1 MRSRGWAL
9 VAATL
14 LFVTTACRDR
24 AGGPP
29 LFRLLDPSRTGVGFA
44 NTITTS
50 DSLNVQTDPYVYN
63 GAGVAVGDFD
73 NDGLP
78 DLFFAGNMVTSRLYR
93 NLGAMRFEDVTAR
106 AGVTTD
112 RWATGVSL
120 VDIDGDG
127 YLDIYVSV
135 SGPARTP
142 AARRANL
149 LFVNNRNGT
158 FTESAA
164 KYGIADTGFTTHAA
178 FLDYDGDGCLD
189 LFLLENSPEDF
200 RRSDMAVRAAGG
212 VRGSYNQL
220 YHNDC
225 HGHFTNVSQQAGM
238 LVGAAYGLG
247 VAVADVNRD
256 GRPDI
261 YVSSDGEPND
271 LLFVDDGDGTFTDRS
286 RQWLRHTSYAGMGV
300 DIADVDN
307 DGWPDVLQ
315 VDMMPAALSERKR
328 MSGFETFDD
337 VVRMRH
343 AGRRLDYDA
352 NVLQHNL
359 GPTPDGGVGFSE
371 IGRMAGVA
379 YTNWSWSALLADF
392 DDDGWKDALIT
403 AGYPKAVNNLDYESA
418 AYGALR
424 TGHPQLVQEMLRT
437 LPEYRV
443 PNRVFRNEGGL
454 TFEDRTAAWGLLE
467 HPGFSY
473 GAAYADLN
481 GDGKL
486 DLVVNNID
494 GPASI
499 YQNIRPTDSTHHAL
513 TVRLRG
519 DAPNT
524 GGIGATLILTAGG
537 AKQYL
542 YHSPYRGFMST
553 VDAAE
558 HFGLGAAA
566 RAESLEV
573 FWPDGRYQL
582 LTALPADRAIV
593 VRQADARERR
603 AIGPPAYADRPFAP
617 LDGPRRPAFR
627 DVPAAISDFTVQ
639 PLLPYAVSSHG
650 PPLAVA
656 DVDGDG
662 LEDVFVGG
670 GAGQP
675 GALFRQRADGSFQL
689 SNDGQPWVADAA
701 QHDAGALFFDANG
714 DGRPD
719 LYVASCD
726 YQLVPGSALLQDRLY
741 INAGHGRFVRDTLA
755 LPPMR
760 SCTGTVR
767 AGDFDGDGRP
777 DLFVAGRLTSR
788 KYPYPTRSYV
798 LHNDGGRFTDVTAR
812 VVPELADPGGMVTD
826 AAWVDYD
833 GDGRLDLVTV
843 GEWMPVRFF
852 HHEGTRFRDA
862 TSATGLPPLRGW
874 WYSLAV
880 GDFDHDGR
888 PDLIAGNLGLDF
900 TYTTSDTGRF
910 GLYAGNLGGSATAG
924 PTGMEASA
932 DVLLT
937 QEVGG
942 TEVPFA
948 GLATLGPAFDELT
961 RRYPAYGAFA
971 DVSAADAFGAD
982 RLARALHYQA
992 DTFAS
997 SYLHND
1003 GHGHFTASPLPVA
1016 AQVAP
1021 IRAIVVTDV
1030 DGDGQLDLIVAGNL
1044 YDTDPNTPPADAGS
1058 GLWLRGDGRGH
1069 FTPVPPAASGLYAPR
1084 DVSGLAL
1091 VRTPTGRSV
1100 LVANTGDSLQA
1111 FAIRPK

>member
-1 MRSRGWAL
+1 MHCRRWTM

-14 LFVTTACRDR
+14 LIVSSACRNR
-24 AGGPP
+24 GEGPP
-29 LFRLLDPSRTGVGFA
+29 VFRLLEPTRTGVTFA
-44 NTITTS
+44 NTITTD
-50 DSLNVQTDPYVYN
+50 DSLNVQSDPYIYN

-73 NDGLP
+73 NDGRP
-78 DLFFAGNMVTSRLYR
+78 DIFLAGNQVTSRLYH
-93 NLGAMRFEDVTAR
+93 NLGGMRFEDVTAR

-127 YLDIYVSV
+127 WLDIYVSV
-135 SGPARTP
+135 SGPAWTP

-189 LFLLENSPEDF
+189 LFLLENSPQDF

-212 VRGSYNQL
+212 VRGSYSQL
-220 YHNDC
+220 YRNDC
-225 HGHFTNVSQQAGM
+225 HGHFTNVSEQAGM
-238 LVGAAYGLG
+238 LAGAVYGLG
-247 VAVADVNRD
+247 VAVGDFNRD

-261 YVSSDGEPND
+261 YVSSDIDPND
-271 LLFVDDGDGTFTDRS
+271 LLFVNNGDGTFTDRS

-300 DIADVDN
+300 DVADIDN

-315 VDMMPAALSERKR
+315 VDMMPPALRDRKR
-328 MSGFETFDD
+328 MSGFVSYED
-337 VVRMRH
+337 VLRLRQ

-352 NVLQHNL
+352 NALQHNV
-359 GPTPDGGVGFSE
+359 GPTPDSGIAFSE
-371 IGRMAGVA
+371 IGRLAGVA
-379 YTNWSWSALLADF
+379 YTDWSWSALLADF
-392 DDDGWKDALIT
+392 DDDGWKDVFIT
-403 AGYPKAVNNLDYESA
+403 SGYPKAVNNLDYQTA
-418 AYGALR
+418 AYAAMR
-424 TGHPQLVQEMLRT
+424 AGHPRDVLALVHE
-437 LPEYRV
+437 LPGYRV
-443 PNRVFRNEGGL
+443 PSRVFRNDHDL
-454 TFEDRTAAWGLLE
+454 AFTDRTTAWGLD

-494 GPASI
+494 APASI
-499 YQNIRPTDSTHHAL
+499 YQNVAPADSAHHAL

-524 GGIGATLILTAGG
+524 GGIGATLILTARG

-553 VDAAE
+553 VDADE
-558 HFGLGAAA
+558 HFGLGGAA
-566 RAESLEV
+566 RADSLEV

-582 LTALPADRAIV
+582 LTGVAADRAIV

-603 AIGPPAYADRPFAP
+603 SVAPPTRAERPFTPLDARHRPAY
-617 LDGPRRPAFR
+617 R
-627 DVPAAISDFTVQ
+627 DVPALLSDLTVQ
-639 PLLPYAVSSHG
+639 PSLPYSVSSHG

-656 DVDGDG
+656 DVNGDG

-675 GALFRQRADGSFQL
+675 GALFLQRADGSFQL
-689 SNDGQPWVADAA
+689 SNDGQPWLADAA
-701 QHDAGALFFDANG
+701 QHDAGAIFFDANG

-719 LYVASCD
+719 LYVSSCD
-726 YQLVPGSALLQDRLY
+726 YQLVPGSPLLQDRLY
-741 INAGHGRFVRDTLA
+741 INAGDGRFVRDTAA
-755 LPPMR
+755 LPEMR
-760 SCTGTVR
+760 SCTETIR
-767 AGDFDGDGRP
+767 AGDYDGDGRP
-777 DLFVAGRLTSR
+777 DLFVAGRMTPR
-788 KYPYPTRSYV
+788 KYPFPARSYL
-798 LHNDGGRFTDVTAR
+798 LHNEGGRFTDVTAR
-812 VVPELADPGGMVTD
+812 VAPELVSPGGMITD
-826 AAWVDYD
+826 AAWVDFD
-833 GDGRLDLVTV
+833 GDGHLDLVTV

-852 HHEGTRFRDA
+852 RSEGTRFRDV

-888 PDLIAGNLGLDF
+888 PDLVAGNLGLNSTF
-900 TYTTSDTGRF
+900 TTSDSAHLGV
-910 GLYAGNLGGSATAG
+910 YAGNLGGSATARPG
-924 PTGMEASA
+924 GAETSA

-937 QEVGG
+937 TEVGR

-948 GLATLGPAFDELT
+948 GLATLGGLFEQLT
-961 RRYPAYGAFA
+961 RRYPSYGAFA
-971 DVSAADAFGAD
+971 DASAADAFGAD
-982 RLARALHYQA
+982 RLAQALHYQA

-997 SYLHND
+997 MYLHND
-1003 GHGHFTASPLPVA
+1003 GHGRFTASLLPMP

-1021 IRAIVVTDV
+1021 MRAIVVQDV
-1030 DGDGQLDLIVAGNL
+1030 DGDGQLDLVVAGNL
-1044 YDTDPNTPPADAGS
+1044 HDTDPNTPPADAGS

-1069 FTPVPPAASGLYAPR
+1069 FTPVSPPASGLYAPL

-1091 VRTPTGRSV
+1091 LHTPTGRAI

-1111 FAIRPK
+1111 FAIRPKR